1 MWLTIG
7 RGLVCSLQ
15 LYWTIVP
22 LFKSSLLSLFHILNI
37 RSLFHGSMR
46 FRFSPFSY
54 LSTLHFSVNKS
65 TFLRTYYLKNQCHQL
80 TPPTSSSSSSSSS
93 MLQLCKELQT
103 LKKFHASLIVSNS
116 FEPISISSKLISLYA
131 QFNDVDSALSVFG
144 VVQEPNIVVWNSII
158 KAHVDCRV
166 SNSAFRLYRQMR
178 NLGVEHDS
186 FTFPILN
193 RAVLLLQNSILYG
206 GMVHCLAMTMGFQS
220 DIYFCNTMIDVY
232 VKCGYID
239 YACRLFVE
247 MSHRDLVS
255 WTSMISGY
263 AYEGNTTGAFQ
274 LFHKMRLELEP
285 GPVTVVVMLQLCCSR
300 GSVIEGRQLH
310 CYVIKRGF
318 PIDGSLQNSI
328 LKMYTNSI
336 ADAEIFFS
344 EIYKRDVVSWNI
356 LISLYIS
363 REDVMEVA
371 KCFNKMQGELRPN
384 VETLTLLMQRMG
396 IFFKVKNFMV
406 LQLKVGCMTMFCK
419 PHLLDLYGK
428 CGDLE
433 RSAQMFR
440 EIPYKNNITWSA
452 MFAGL
457 IEGGHFGEAADLF
470 RQMQDTGLEPVAEIL
485 RSLVIMYTHMGAFK
499 LGKGI
504 HAFLI
509 RNWFCSKEDDT
520 PLETSILNMYVR
532 CGSISSAKICF
543 DKMVVRDLV
552 TWTSMIEG
560 CGAHGMGF
568 EALKLFYQ
576 MMEEG
581 VEPNN
586 VTFLSLLSACSH
598 SGLLSEGCGIFYSM
612 KWSFGIEPDLNH
624 YTCIVDL
631 LGRSGK
637 LKEALAIIMKL
648 VTFPDGRIWGAL
660 FAASRV
666 YGNHKLGEYAAQRLL
681 ELEPDN
687 AVMFKLLL
695 KGGLRLKRYGDCM
708 KHNDLIKKPGWS
720 CIEAKGLIHGF
731 VSGDQSHPQMVEIYE
746 IVEVLNRKIYEI
758 G

>member
-1 MWLTIG
+1 M
-7 RGLVCSLQ
+7 
-15 LYWTIVP
+15 
-22 LFKSSLLSLFHILNI
+22 LSLFHILNI

-131 QFNDVDSALSVFG
+131 QFKDVDSALSVFG

-263 AYEGNTTGAFQ
+263 AYEGNTTGAFK

-384 VETLTLLMQRMG
+384 VETLTLVISAYAKNGNLFQGEKFHG
-396 IFFKVKNFMV
+396 IAIKSGLYDHV
-406 LQLKVGCMTMFCK
+406 LQTS
-419 PHLLDLYGK
+419 LLDLYGK

-433 RSAQMFR
+433 RSTQMFR

-485 RSLVIMYTHMGAFK
+485 RSLVVMYTHMGAFK

-612 KWSFGIEPDLNH
+612 KWSFGIEPVLNH

-681 ELEPDN
+681 ELERDN
-687 AVMFKLLL
+687 AGYYTLLSNVQAIVE
-695 KGGLRLKRYGDCM
+695 RWAEVEEIRSCM

-746 IVEVLNRKIYEI
+746 IVKVLNRKIYEI